1 MKFTGAA
8 RVANYNDVSSKTI
21 PNQKKKRIRKK
32 TQENKTNNNK
42 YYIDGL
48 SILID
53 FLIILTIIISFF
65 LQIK

>member
-21 PNQKKKRIRKK
+21 PNQKRKRIRKK
-32 TQENKTNNNK
+32 TQENKANSNE

-48 SILID
+48 SIFID
-53 FLIILTIIISFF
+53 FLIILTLLFTYCK
-65 LQIK
+65 LL